1 MAIPDTCIVRDCEL
15 KPQVKEVYD
24 RPFVY
29 TGGNT
34 DHVCSGHTDR
44 FGGKYPMIAREVLVG
59 EVVYTMGANG

>member
-1 MAIPDTCIVRDCEL
+1 VAIPDTCIVRDCER

-34 DHVCSGHTDR
+34 DHVCGAHTDR
-44 FGGKYPMIAREVLVG
+44 FGGKYPLVAREVLTG
-59 EVVYTMGANG
+59 EIVYAMGANG